1 MVISIFKLPEE
12 GKTWAEQKTGDICD
26 CIFLEYEKFFN
37 GVGTFTAELPVSTRF
52 RDKLEV
58 NSVLM
63 LDSGDAIIV
72 KNIKTTLDKI
82 TLTGYDLNGLLC
94 DRLTLTDKEDG
105 CDTQA
110 GASETIIKHF
120 VSANLVNCELDPNRN
135 LPRFGIAEDKGRG
148 LPSDNAMP
156 RLQNVQELVTEI
168 CGAAKLGWRISVDGS
183 AGNDK
188 PIFVFDVAEQVD
200 RSVNQS
206 ERNRVIFSAQMHN
219 VSTMT
224 REVGVTAAK
233 NALFLD
239 IDGTVVQYPKAAD
252 EGVEVKRAVA
262 VGYDR
267 REEYCSLTTDSL
279 EEADYTAEAEQ
290 NMSDRMNETDSLII
304 DAGNPLDYGR
314 LYDVGTI
321 VTAYDRNRNVQLDS
335 VISAAAIRRSGSE
348 YSVKLT
354 LGESKPKLLDG
365 YQKKSEATQ
374 KTVRNEG
381 GKNVSAAGVLTEYE
395 YLTDLSVKYNGVTYT
410 AEKDEVTG
418 LISRISDSSGNEFEP
433 KINSGITDVSLHNA
447 VFWAVAMH
455 SGLGATLT
463 FDKTGI
469 VGLFLPETRNI
480 SNSRWDNAINGG
492 NAIML
497 TGGSAND
504 NAVHFEVGE
513 YGSFT
518 VDEPN
523 TVYVIAKMKHKP
535 ATMLPSESAVW
546 YPVIAKHL
554 SYDRIN
560 YGFDLFSEY
569 TGDEISY
576 LAFSALANDIL
587 TKTNSD
593 EYHVCCY
600 TRTDNKAYF
609 YVDAKCVG
617 SASGVYRGYY
627 GGDMLINMSNRAGR
641 IPDNNNVTKAD
652 IIMCAFGAAYHSP
665 GIVANNM
672 KYLAKKYLGVSE

>member
-26 CIFLEYEKFFN
+26 CISLEYEKFFN
-37 GVGTFTAELPVSTRF
+37 GVGTFTAELPVGTRF

-63 LDSGDAIIV
+63 LDSGDALIV

-148 LPSDNAMP
+148 LPGDNAMP

-168 CGAAKLGWRISVDGS
+168 CGAAKLGWRISVDGN

-188 PIFVFDVAEQVD
+188 PIFVFDVAEQTD

-252 EGVEVKRAVA
+252 EGAEVKRAVA

-374 KTVRNEG
+374 KTVRNES
-381 GKNVSAAGVLTEYE
+381 GKNVSAAGVLTEYQ
-395 YLTDLSVKYNGVTYT
+395 YLTDASVKFNGTTYT
-410 AEKDEVTG
+410 VEKDATTG
-418 LISRISDSSGNEFEP
+418 LISKISDSAGNEFEP
-433 KINSGITDVSLHNA
+433 EISAGITDVAAHNA
-447 VFWAVAMH
+447 VFWAVAMCR
-455 SGLGATLT
+455 GLGQKIYGNTNI
-463 FDKTGI
+463 FDLENASAGLWKNTGDGYDI
-469 VGLFLPETRNI
+469 VLPGEAEISSEGVSLNLNYNLPITGDLYDHTILAVAKKRVNFTSSDWTTVIANYGTPPQFNLCTRYLKWSVGAGAAAGAYLGNTSAADYAVLAMRKSGSTGVFYVNGVQQYNYSSYAVPVRDFWAIGKEFWFKHI
-480 SNSRWDNAINGG
+480 SIIPKAMSDNELAAEVQRLSAKYNVGG
-492 NAIML
+492 NA
-497 TGGSAND
+497 
-504 NAVHFEVGE
+504 
-513 YGSFT
+513 
-518 VDEPN
+518 
-523 TVYVIAKMKHKP
+523 
-535 ATMLPSESAVW
+535 
-546 YPVIAKHL
+546 
-554 SYDRIN
+554 
-560 YGFDLFSEY
+560 
-569 TGDEISY
+569 
-576 LAFSALANDIL
+576 
-587 TKTNSD
+587 
-593 EYHVCCY
+593 
-600 TRTDNKAYF
+600 
-609 YVDAKCVG
+609 
-617 SASGVYRGYY
+617 
-627 GGDMLINMSNRAGR
+627 
-641 IPDNNNVTKAD
+641 
-652 IIMCAFGAAYHSP
+652 
-665 GIVANNM
+665 
-672 KYLAKKYLGVSE
+672 